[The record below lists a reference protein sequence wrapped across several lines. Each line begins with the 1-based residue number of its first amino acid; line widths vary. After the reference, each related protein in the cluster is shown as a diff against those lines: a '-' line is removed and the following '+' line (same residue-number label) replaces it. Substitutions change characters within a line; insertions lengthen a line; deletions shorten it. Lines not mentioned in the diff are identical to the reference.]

1 MTYLKILSLSVIVS
15 LSFVSSAIA
24 QDSNPEAHIL
34 ITNALIFNGKDAV
47 SEEKLSV
54 LIKGNKITKIG
65 MSIPA
70 TEGFTVI
77 DAKGK
82 LLMPGLIEGHAHVM
96 MATEP
101 FSMIITQDAFE
112 QGARSAAR
120 AKAYFDAGFTTLRDM
135 GGNCFGVKKAIDA
148 GVTPGP
154 RIFCGGASIGQTSGH
169 GDGRLP
175 TDGHPRF
182 DGSEFGGQANRLR
195 LTLIADGVDEV
206 RAAVREQLF
215 RGASHIKI
223 HAGGGV
229 TSLTDPLEAAQ
240 YTPQELAAAVEEA
253 TRYGTYVATH
263 AQLDNSVVA
272 SINAGVKSIEHGLVL
287 NESTVK
293 KMAKMGIYYSPQA
306 FLPLQDVSGNP
317 QFQKP
322 AQQAKL
328 KVVANGAR
336 EAFRLAKKH
345 KVKILWG
352 TDVFGGNEIFKNFT
366 QEFIYRD
373 EFFTPLEQMQQVT
386 GNNGEVLA
394 LSGIKNPYPDG
405 ELGVIS
411 EGAYADLILVN
422 GDPSQDIRLLTN
434 AKKYIDLIMKD
445 GIIYK
450 NRIH

>member
-1 MTYLKILSLSVIVS
+1 MIIRTRLFLAAALSLLSV
-15 LSFVSSAIA
+15 FSAVA
-24 QDSNPEAHIL
+24 EELKPTSQIL
-34 ITNALIFNGKDAV
+34 ITNAYIFNGKDPLTTK
-47 SEEKLSV
+47 SMSV
-54 LIKGNKITKIG
+54 LVKGNKVAKIAP
-65 MSIPA
+65 SIPTPQDA
-70 TEGFTVI
+70 III

-82 LLMPGLIEGHAHVM
+82 VLMPGMIEAHAHIM
-96 MATEP
+96 MASEP
-101 FSMIITQDAFE
+101 FSMVISQDAFE
-112 QGARSAAR
+112 QGVRSAAR
-120 AKAYFDAGFTTLRDM
+120 AKAYLDAGFTTVRDM

-182 DGSEFGGQANRLR
+182 DGPEFGGMPNRLR

-240 YTPQELAAAVEEA
+240 YTPEELKAAVEEA

-272 SINAGVKSIEHGLVL
+272 SINAGAKSIEHGLVL
-287 NESTVK
+287 KESTVRR
-293 KMAKMGIYYSPQA
+293 MAKMGIYYSPQA

-328 KVVANGAR
+328 KVVAEGAR
-336 EAFRLAKKH
+336 EAFKLAKKH
-345 KVKILWG
+345 KIKILWG
-352 TDVFGGNEIFKNFT
+352 TDVFGGDEIFANFT
-366 QEFIYRD
+366 QEFAYRD
-373 EFFTPLEQMQQVT
+373 EFFTPMEQMQQIT

-394 LSGIKNPYPDG
+394 LSGIKNPYPEG
-405 ELGVIS
+405 TLGKIVV
-411 EGAYADLILVN
+411 GAYADLILVN
-422 GDPSQDIRLLTN
+422 GDPTKNIRLLMDAN
-434 AKKYIDLIMKD
+434 KHIDLIMKD
-445 GIIYK
+445 GKIYK
-450 NRIH
+450 NRAQ